1 MCTRAVGGLA
11 HYIEEEGV
19 ATTQISLIRPH
30 TEAIKPPRA
39 LWVPFDLGRPLGVP
53 NDAEFQTRVL
63 LSVLKLL
70 EESSGPVLRDFAED
84 VPDTREGDVIWACPV
99 NLARQKID
107 LSDADAL
114 RAAFKKETVELR
126 SWYDLALKKNQRTTV
141 GVSGMEIN
149 QIVEFIGAFID
160 GVPAN
165 PRDDI
170 SLAYLLNF
178 AVDDLKAYYYEA
190 ATAQPGSA
198 SPTADELDGW
208 FWGDTFAAKVLLA
221 VKDRC
226 SHQED
231 KTMQMLGKIL
241 LVPMSQSGSEDG

>member
-1 MCTRAVGGLA
+1 LCTRAVGGLA
-11 HYIEEEGV
+11 HYIEGEGV

-63 LSVLKLL
+63 LSVLRLL
-70 EESSGPVLRDFAED
+70 EESSGPVLRDFPED
-84 VPDTREGDVIWACPV
+84 PPDTAGGDVTWACPV

-107 LSDADAL
+107 LDDADAL

-126 SWYDLALKKNQRTTV
+126 SWYDLALKKNRRTTV
-141 GVSGMEIN
+141 GVSGLEFN

-170 SLAYLLNF
+170 SPAYLLNF

-190 ATAQPGSA
+190 AAAQPGSVQ
-198 SPTADELDGW
+198 PTAADLDDW
-208 FWGDTFAAKVLLA
+208 FWGQTFAAKVLLA

-226 SHQED
+226 LQKED
-231 KTMQMLGKIL
+231 KTMQLLGKIL
-241 LVPMSQSGSEDG
+241 LVPMAQSGA

>member
-11 HYIEEEGV
+11 HYIEDEGV

-30 TEAIKPPRA
+30 TEAIKPPRV

-70 EESSGPVLRDFAED
+70 EESSGPVLRDFPED
-84 VPDTREGDVIWACPV
+84 APDTREDNVIWACPV
-99 NLARQKID
+99 NLARKKID

-126 SWYDLALKKNQRTTV
+126 SWYDLAYKKNHRTTV
-141 GVSGMEIN
+141 GVSGLELN
-149 QIVEFIGAFID
+149 QIVEFIGTFID

-165 PRDDI
+165 PRGDI
-170 SLAYLLNF
+170 SLAFLLNF

-198 SPTADELDGW
+198 SPTAEELDGW
-208 FWGDTFAAKVLLA
+208 FWGETLAAKVLLA

-226 SHQED
+226 SQKDD
-231 KTMQMLGKIL
+231 KMMQMLGKIL
-241 LVPMSQSGSEDG
+241 LVPMSQSGS